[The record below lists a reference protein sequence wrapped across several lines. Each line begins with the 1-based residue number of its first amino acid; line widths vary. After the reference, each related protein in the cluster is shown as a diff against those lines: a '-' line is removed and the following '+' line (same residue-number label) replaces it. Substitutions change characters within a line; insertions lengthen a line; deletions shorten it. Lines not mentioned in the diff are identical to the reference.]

1 MKAIQ
6 VSIDEELLHRLDA
19 DPEVQRDGRSA
30 VLRRAVT
37 AYLQERRAERIA
49 DAYRRGYGD
58 SGGIR
63 PEFDGWEEEGN
74 GPRVEQGETWWASPR
89 QPQQGGA
96 SDRD

>member
-37 AYLQERRAERIA
+37 AYLQQRRAQQIA
-49 DAYRRGYGD
+49 DAYRRGYGKA
-58 SGGIR
+58 GGICS
-63 PEFDGWEEEGN
+63 EFDYWES
-74 GPRVEQGETWWASPR
+74 ETD
-89 QPQQGGA
+89 GA
-96 SDRD
+96 GL